1 MYQTILT
8 KLGLAKVAQAIA
20 DADELVPAEIQ
31 VSQMVFGD
39 GNGNPTTPSS
49 DQIALIRQVF
59 AADLNRL
66 ELDVANNRYIAE
78 AVIPAGQGGWTIRE
92 VGLVDTDGDLFAVA
106 NFPDIYKP
114 TPGEGATRD
123 LVVRLVFEVTNA
135 VDVTLIIDPSVV
147 LATRSWVEGNF
158 DLAALLPGGTTHQIL
173 RKRSN
178 ADGDVEWYDALAGLN
193 IVVDIVQEEQTLAG
207 SQTVVNLTTATTNG
221 LAVYIEGI
229 RLHPADYTINSP
241 TQIALATAYP
251 AGSKILLIQ
260 NEPAGGV
267 TFLQASNNLSD
278 VDDRRESR
286 FNLGFPDAADPDF
299 MNALWKAL
307 MQHQY
312 PVGEILT
319 TRREGNP
326 STWLGFGSWER
337 YGSGRTL
344 VSRDP
349 LDASFQTIDQTGGA
363 KTHVL
368 TIGELPSHT
377 HEVNPPATATT
388 YAGDHTHTPD
398 QYAFGTSGGSGV
410 FRSYVVEETSNVG
423 QGNVTAMATALS
435 NSGGHT
441 HVVDIAAFQSGPA
454 GSGQGHSNLQPYIV
468 VNIWRRTA

>member
-8 KLGLAKVAQAIA
+8 ALGLAKVAQAIA
-20 DADELVPAEIQ
+20 DADEFTPAEIQ

-39 GNGNPTTPSS
+39 GNGNPTTPAA
-49 DQIALIRQVF
+49 DQVSLIRQVF
-59 AADLNRL
+59 ATDLNRL

-78 AVIPAGQGGWTIRE
+78 AVIPATDGGWTIRE

-114 TPGEGATRD
+114 TAGEGATRD

-135 VDVTLIIDPSVV
+135 VDVTLIIDPAVV

-158 DLAALLPGGTTHQIL
+158 TLAALLPGGTTHQIL

-178 ADGDVEWYDALAGLN
+178 TDGDVEWYDPLAGLN
-193 IVVDIVQEEQTLAG
+193 IVVDIVQEEQTLALA
-207 SQTVVNLTTATTNG
+207 QTVVNLSTATTNG

-229 RLHPADYTINSP
+229 RLHPGDYSINSS
-241 TQIALATAYP
+241 TQITLATAYP

-267 TFLQASNNLSD
+267 TFLQAANNLDD
-278 VDDRRESR
+278 VASKQTARA
-286 FNLGFPDAADPDF
+286 NLGFPSATDPNF
-299 MNALWKAL
+299 MGELWKAL

-326 STWLGFGSWER
+326 SSWLGFGTWER

-349 LDASFQTIDQTGGA
+349 LDASFQSLDQTGGS

-368 TIGELPSHT
+368 TIGELPAHT
-377 HEVNPPATATT
+377 HEVNPPSTATSS
-388 YAGDHTHTPD
+388 AGAHTHGLLSDTGL
-398 QYAFGTSGGSGV
+398 FNSESGTGATITGKGLGGV
-410 FRSYVVEETSNVG
+410 TSANRQQLFTSSDG
-423 QGNVTAMATALS
+423 S
-435 NSGGHT
+435 HT
-441 HVVDIAAFQSGPA
+441 HVIDIAAFASGA
-454 GSGQGHSNLQPYIV
+454 SGEGQGHNNLAPYIV